1 MLWSGFRGGPQYLYV
16 QALAVSDR
24 GSIKGPWRHSDKFIY
39 DNDGGHGMIFDG
51 FDGGLY
57 LILHSPNV
65 DPNERPR
72 LFRIT
77 ETDDGFEPG
86 EQIG

>member
-1 MLWSGFRGGPQYLYV
+1 
-16 QALAVSDR
+16 
-24 GSIKGPWRHSDKFIY
+24 
-39 DNDGGHGMIFDG
+39 MIFDG
-51 FDGGLY
+51 FDGKSY

-65 DPNERPR
+65 NPNERPR

-86 EQIG
+86 ERIG